1 MRPVIEL
8 LSLLLHSA
16 QAWSAA
22 QAEAE
27 DRLSLV
33 RAFILR
39 HSLDINTVRKYGQGM
54 CARVSVCILVCMNIS
69 MEGGTSRSRVY
80 TSVLLDINTVSKYAN
95 HSCFFVCAHVYVSI
109 YYLYKYNIV

>member
-1 MRPVIEL
+1 M

-39 HSLDINTVRKYGQGM
+39 HSLDINTVRKYGQDM
-54 CARVSVCILVCMNIS
+54 RSVS
-69 MEGGTSRSRVY
+69 
-80 TSVLLDINTVSKYAN
+80 
-95 HSCFFVCAHVYVSI
+95 VSI